1 MKKTL
6 FDKKN
11 DIIKIFPA
19 FKDFWIFELEPLSLS
34 TQTYNLS
41 ILGKFFNIVGK
52 YDPKTLTLNDIKN
65 FLTNEKIK
73 KLSNKSKNLYIL
85 AIKKYLKYFDIEFK
99 FPKYIE
105 KKKELNKTELITRE
119 DLSKMLEICN
129 TKKKAMLMVLYEGA
143 LRRKELVNIRKKNV
157 VFQNGFVDL
166 YVKESKTIDRNLP
179 LIESI
184 PYLREY
190 FNENIFAPEDKIFG
204 YHEQNI
210 TMFLNRLTIRL
221 KKIHPEWSKDL
232 YPHLLRHSRL
242 TELATTQLNEPQL
255 RKFAG
260 WTADSDM
267 PKIYFHLD
275 DSDLR
280 NILIQQNGQKSIEK
294 KKTKTFKPIVCKV
307 CKAENPQQN
316 VFCYKCGNVVNED
329 RVVVGRVKEQVDIEK
344 LQRENKELNKKV
356 ERMEEIIEKVPNL
369 LGLYNSVSELLSM
382 PENKRFFEFIT
393 DLDNDK
399 LDVLSDLISKAPNN
413 KESFPKEKDKEI
425 KVFNLESK

>member
-6 FDKKN
+6 LDKKN

-19 FKDFWIFELEPLSLS
+19 FEDFWIFELKRLSPS
-34 TQTYNLS
+34 TQTTNLS
-41 ILGKFFNIVGK
+41 ILVKFFNIVGK
-52 YDPKTLTLNDIKN
+52 FDPKSYTQNDIKK
-65 FLTNEKIK
+65 FLVNDKIT
-73 KLSNKSKNLYIL
+73 KLSNRTKNQYIL
-85 AIKKYLKYFDIEFK
+85 AIKKYLKYSDIELK
-99 FPKYIE
+99 FPKYRE

-119 DLSKMLEICN
+119 ELNKMLEICN
-129 TKKKAMLMVLYEGA
+129 TKKKALLMVLYEGA

-166 YVKESKTIDRNLP
+166 YIKESKTIDRNLP

-190 FNENIFAPEDKIFG
+190 FSQNKFASGDKIFG

-221 KKIHPEWSKDL
+221 KKIHPDWSKDL

-242 TELATTQLNEPQL
+242 TELAMTQLNEPQL

-280 NILIQQNGQKSIEK
+280 NILIQENGQKPLEK
-294 KKTKTFKPIVCKV
+294 KKAKTFKPIVCKV
-307 CKAENPQQN
+307 CKAENIQQN
-316 VFCYKCGNVVNED
+316 VFCYKCGNVINKD

-356 ERMEEIIEKVPNL
+356 DKLEKITSKIPNL
-369 LGLYNSVSELLSM
+369 LEAYENIKKLLS
-382 PENKRFFEFIT
+382 EN
-393 DLDNDK
+393 L
-399 LDVLSDLISKAPNN
+399 
-413 KESFPKEKDKEI
+413 KDKKI
-425 KVFNLESK
+425 DLNLLDESLKRVKKSKHDNEYPEKAEHKTRADAIDFD

>member
-6 FDKKN
+6 LDKKN
-11 DIIKIFPA
+11 DIIKIFAA
-19 FKDFWIFELEPLSLS
+19 FEDFWIFKLEPLAES
-34 TQTYNLS
+34 TQHSNLS

-52 YDPKTLTLNDIKN
+52 YDPKTYTPNDIKN

-73 KLSNKSKNLYIL
+73 KLSNKSKNQYIL
-85 AIKKYLKYFDIEFK
+85 AIKKYLKYFDIELK

-105 KKKELNKTELITRE
+105 KKNELNKTELITRE
-119 DLSKMLEICN
+119 DLNKILEICN

-166 YVKESKTIDRNLP
+166 YIKESKTIDRNLP

-190 FNENIFAPEDKIFG
+190 FSQNKFAPEDKIFG
-204 YHEQNI
+204 YHPQNI
-210 TMFLNRLTIRL
+210 TIFINRLTEKL
-221 KKIHPEWSKDL
+221 KKIYPDWSKDL
-232 YPHLLRHSRL
+232 YPHLFRHSRL
-242 TELATTQLNEPQL
+242 TELAATQLNEPQL

-260 WTADSDM
+260 WSGDSDM

-275 DSDLR
+275 DTDLR
-280 NILIQQNGQKSIEK
+280 NILIQENGQKPVEK

-307 CKAENPQQN
+307 CKVENPQQN
-316 VFCYKCGNVVNED
+316 AFCYKCGNVINKD
-329 RVVVGRVKEQVDIEK
+329 RIVVDRVKEKVDIEK

-356 ERMEEIIEKVPNL
+356 DKLEEIALKIPNL
-369 LGLYNSVSELLSM
+369 LEAYENMKKLLS
-382 PENKRFFEFIT
+382 EN
-393 DLDNDK
+393 
-399 LDVLSDLISKAPNN
+399 LSNIS
-413 KESFPKEKDKEI
+413 DKEI
-425 KVFNLESK
+425 IKTLGLKEIPEKSDKKLKLK